1 MDQKDTKRKIGCIP
15 KIANFPKALSSRE
28 FLYYFACMLGLDKK
42 IAKARIEEALKKF
55 NIDGDEF
62 KKSPYFFS
70 SGQKKNMSIQALIN
84 DPKVLILDEEVVNLD
99 VASLTDF
106 MKQWYTFISEVKQFL
121 YCFTIW
127 QS

>member
-1 MDQKDTKRKIGCIP
+1 
-15 KIANFPKALSSRE
+15 
-28 FLYYFACMLGLDKK
+28 MLGLDKK